1 MLETLI
7 TGTLSVLNTHN
18 MIISSEILQQFDK
31 PGPRYT
37 SYPTAD
43 RFVEAFA
50 EPQYLQA
57 LQERKLSHRAASAAL
72 SLYVHLPFCASL
84 CYYCA
89 CNKIITGNYQRA
101 LDYLDDLQREVD
113 LLVPHLGEGQA
124 VSQVHLGG
132 GTPTFY
138 KDGDLQRL
146 VRLLQTAFHWQAG
159 GEFAVEVDP
168 RTVDEERLNSLWAM
182 GFNRVSLGVQDFDP
196 QVQKAVNRVQTVG
209 EISRLMQNAKSIG
222 FGSVNL
228 DLIYGL
234 PLQTPASWERT
245 LHSVLA
251 LRPDRLAMYGYAHLP
266 ARFKPQRHIAI
277 ESLPSAKDKT
287 GMLAMA
293 LQMLQD
299 AGYVYIGMDH
309 FALPNDSLS
318 VAKRQG
324 RLHRNFQGY
333 STRPDG
339 DLIGL
344 GVSAIGSMGASYV
357 QNARSLDA
365 YSDML
370 QHGRLPVIKGLS
382 LTRDDLARR
391 SIIMALMCQ
400 GRVDMREI
408 EQSHLLD
415 FHTYFARELIQ
426 LQDFVSQAMVTMNA
440 QAIEV
445 TPKGWYLVR
454 AIAMVFDKYAQA
466 DGQRAHFSK
475 IL

>member
-1 MLETLI
+1 M
-7 TGTLSVLNTHN
+7 LNTTK
-18 MIISSEILQQFDK
+18 MIISTDILQKFDV

-43 RFVEAFA
+43 RFVEAYGEA
-50 EPQYLQA
+50 QYLQA
-57 LQERKLSHRAASAAL
+57 LQERRLSPRAVSSPL

-89 CNKIITGNYQRA
+89 CNKIITGNYHKA

-113 LLVPHLGEGQA
+113 LLLPHVGEAQT

-138 KDGDLQRL
+138 KDKELQRL
-146 VRLLQTAFHWQAG
+146 VRLLQTAFHWQPG

-168 RTVDEERLNSLWAM
+168 RTVDDERLDSLWAM
-182 GFNRVSLGVQDFDP
+182 GFNRISLGVQDFDP
-196 QVQKAVNRVQTVG
+196 QVQQAVNRVQS
-209 EISRLMQNAKSIG
+209 IDAIDRLMQTARRTGFASI
-222 FGSVNL
+222 NL

-234 PLQTPASWERT
+234 PLQTLASWERS
-245 LHSVLA
+245 LHSVLS

-277 ESLPSAKDKT
+277 ETLPTGQDKT

-309 FALPNDSLS
+309 FALPNDSLA

-344 GVSAIGSMGASYV
+344 GVSAIGSMGTAYV
-357 QNARSLDA
+357 QNARELDD
-365 YSDML
+365 YRDML
-370 QHGRLPVIKGLS
+370 QHGRLPVVKGLS

-400 GRVDMREI
+400 GRVELADI

-415 FHTYFARELIQ
+415 FATYFARELQQ
-426 LQDFVSQAMVTMNA
+426 LQTYVSQDMVHMNA
-440 QAIEV
+440 HVIEV
-445 TPKGWYLVR
+445 TPTGWYLVR

>member
-1 MLETLI
+1 M
-7 TGTLSVLNTHN
+7 LNTTK
-18 MIISSEILQQFDK
+18 MIISTDILQKFDV

-43 RFVEAFA
+43 RFVEAYGEA
-50 EPQYLQA
+50 QYLQA
-57 LQERKLSHRAASAAL
+57 LQERRLSPRAVSSPL

-89 CNKIITGNYQRA
+89 CNKIITGNYHKA

-113 LLVPHLGEGQA
+113 LLLPHVGEAQT

-138 KDGDLQRL
+138 KDKELQRL
-146 VRLLQTAFHWQAG
+146 VRLLQTAFHWQPG

-168 RTVDEERLNSLWAM
+168 RTVDDERLDSLWAM
-182 GFNRVSLGVQDFDP
+182 GFNRISLGVQDFDP
-196 QVQKAVNRVQTVG
+196 QVQQAVNRVQS
-209 EISRLMQNAKSIG
+209 IDAIDRLMQTARRTGFASI
-222 FGSVNL
+222 NL

-234 PLQTPASWERT
+234 PLQTLASWERS
-245 LHSVLA
+245 LHSVLS

-277 ESLPSAKDKT
+277 ETLPTGQDKT

-309 FALPNDSLS
+309 FALPNDSLA

-344 GVSAIGSMGASYV
+344 GVSAIGSMGTAYV
-357 QNARSLDA
+357 QNARELDD

-370 QHGRLPVIKGLS
+370 QHGRLPVVKGLS

-400 GRVDMREI
+400 GRVELADI

-415 FHTYFARELIQ
+415 FATYFARELQQ
-426 LQDFVSQAMVTMNA
+426 LQTYVSQDMVHMNA
-440 QAIEV
+440 HVIEV
-445 TPKGWYLVR
+445 TPTGWYLVR

>member
-1 MLETLI
+1 MLMMTP
-7 TGTLSVLNTHN
+7 
-18 MIISSEILQQFDK
+18 MIIPTDILQQFDV

-43 RFVEAFA
+43 RFVEAYG
-50 EPQYLQA
+50 ETQYVQA
-57 LQERKLSHRAASAAL
+57 LQERHLNPRSVSSPL
-72 SLYVHLPFCASL
+72 SLYVHVPFCASL

-89 CNKIITGNYQRA
+89 CNKIITGNYQKA
-101 LDYLDDLQREVD
+101 LDYLGDLTREVE
-113 LLVPHLGEGQA
+113 LLLPYLGEAQT

-132 GTPTFY
+132 GTPTFF
-138 KDGDLQRL
+138 KDQELRTL
-146 VRLLQTAFHWQAG
+146 VNMLQTAFHWQPG
-159 GEFAVEVDP
+159 GEFSIEVDP
-168 RTVDEERLNSLWAM
+168 RTVDEARLETLWNL
-182 GFNRVSLGVQDFDP
+182 GFNRLSLGVQDLEN
-196 QVQKAVNRVQTVG
+196 QVQQAVNRVQTM
-209 EISRLMQNAKSIG
+209 ESIDRLMQTARAIG
-222 FGSVNL
+222 FGSINL

-234 PLQTPASWERT
+234 PLQTQQSWQRT
-245 LHSVLA
+245 LNSVLA
-251 LRPDRLAMYGYAHLP
+251 MKPDRLAMYGYAHLP
-266 ARFKPQRHIAI
+266 ARFKPQRHIPVD
-277 ESLPSAKDKT
+277 SLPSAKDKT
-287 GMLAMA
+287 GMLSSA
-293 LQMLQD
+293 LQSLQD

-357 QNARSLDA
+357 QNARNLEA

-370 QHGRLPVIKGLS
+370 QHGRLPVVKGLS

-400 GRVDMREI
+400 GRVELADI

-415 FHTYFARELIQ
+415 FTTYFARELLQLDAFVQQGMVNMDAHVIQ
-426 LQDFVSQAMVTMNA
+426 
-440 QAIEV
+440 V
-445 TPKGWYLVR
+445 TPLGWYLVR

>member
-1 MLETLI
+1 
-7 TGTLSVLNTHN
+7 
-18 MIISSEILQQFDK
+18 MIISTDILQQFDV

-43 RFVEAFA
+43 RFVEAFGHA
-50 EPQYLQA
+50 QYVQA
-57 LQERKLSHRAASAAL
+57 LQERKLSPRSVSTPL
-72 SLYVHLPFCASL
+72 SLYVHVPFCASL

-89 CNKIITGNYQRA
+89 CNKIITGSYQRA

-113 LLVPHLGEGQA
+113 LLLPHLGEGQT

-138 KDGDLQRL
+138 KDQELQRL
-146 VRLLQTAFHWQAG
+146 VRLLQTAFHWQPG
-159 GEFAVEVDP
+159 GEFAIEVDP
-168 RTVDEERLNSLWAM
+168 RTVDGERLDCLWAM
-182 GFNRVSLGVQDFDP
+182 GFNRLSLGVQDFETR
-196 QVQKAVNRVQTVG
+196 VQQAVNRVQTIDSVAQ
-209 EISRLMQNAKSIG
+209 LMQTARSTGFVSI
-222 FGSVNL
+222 NL

-234 PLQTPASWERT
+234 PLQSLASWERT
-245 LHSVLA
+245 LHSVLS

-277 ESLPSAKDKT
+277 ETLPSGTDKT
-287 GMLAMA
+287 QMLALA

-309 FALPNDSLS
+309 FALPDDSLS

-344 GVSAIGSMGASYV
+344 GVSAIGSMGTSYV
-357 QNARSLDA
+357 QNARALDD

-370 QHGRLPVIKGLS
+370 HHGRLPVVKGLS

-400 GRVDMREI
+400 GRVELADI

-415 FHTYFARELIQ
+415 FATYFARELLQ
-426 LQDFVSQAMVTMNA
+426 LQAFVSQDMVTMDSQVIA
-440 QAIEV
+440 V
-445 TPKGWYLVR
+445 TATGWYLVR

>member
-1 MLETLI
+1 
-7 TGTLSVLNTHN
+7 
-18 MIISSEILQQFDK
+18 MIIPTDTLQKFDV

-43 RFVEAFA
+43 RFVEAYGEA
-50 EPQYLQA
+50 QYLQA
-57 LQERKLSHRAASAAL
+57 LQERQLSPRSATSAL
-72 SLYVHLPFCASL
+72 SLYVHIPFCASL

-89 CNKIITGNYQRA
+89 CNKIITGNYQKA
-101 LDYLDDLQREVD
+101 LDYLSLLTKEVE
-113 LLVPHLGEGQA
+113 LLLPHMGQTQT

-132 GTPTFY
+132 GTPTFF
-138 KDGDLQRL
+138 KDQELVAL
-146 VRLLQTAFHWQAG
+146 VRMLQSAFHWQPG

-168 RTVDEERLNSLWAM
+168 RTVDEGRLETLWSL
-182 GFNRVSLGVQDFDP
+182 GFNRLSLGVQDFEP
-196 QVQKAVNRVQTVG
+196 QVQQAVNRVQTLDS
-209 EISRLMQNAKSIG
+209 IARLMQTSKSIG
-222 FGSVNL
+222 FGSINL

-234 PLQTPASWERT
+234 PFQTLESWQRT
-245 LHSVLA
+245 LQSVLA
-251 LRPDRLAMYGYAHLP
+251 LKPDRLAMYGYAHLP
-266 ARFKPQRHIAI
+266 ARFKPQRHIPL
-277 ESLPSAKDKT
+277 ETLPSAKIKT
-287 GMLAMA
+287 GMLALA
-293 LQMLQD
+293 LQSLQD

-357 QNARSLDA
+357 QNARSMEE
-365 YSDML
+365 YIDML
-370 QHGRLPVIKGLS
+370 EHDRLPVIKGLS

-400 GRVDMREI
+400 GRVERADI
-408 EQSHLLD
+408 EESHLLD
-415 FHTYFARELIQ
+415 FSNYFAKELSQ
-426 LQDFVSQAMVTMNA
+426 LSEFAAQGMVKLDDNV
-440 QAIEV
+440 IEV
-445 TPKGWYLVR
+445 TPMGWYLVR

>member
-1 MLETLI
+1 
-7 TGTLSVLNTHN
+7 V
-18 MIISSEILQQFDK
+18 QQ
-31 PGPRYT
+31 
-37 SYPTAD
+37 
-43 RFVEAFA
+43 
-50 EPQYLQA
+50 
-57 LQERKLSHRAASAAL
+57 
-72 SLYVHLPFCASL
+72 
-84 CYYCA
+84 
-89 CNKIITGNYQRA
+89 
-101 LDYLDDLQREVD
+101 
-113 LLVPHLGEGQA
+113 
-124 VSQVHLGG
+124 
-132 GTPTFY
+132 
-138 KDGDLQRL
+138 
-146 VRLLQTAFHWQAG
+146 
-159 GEFAVEVDP
+159 
-168 RTVDEERLNSLWAM
+168 
-182 GFNRVSLGVQDFDP
+182 
-196 QVQKAVNRVQTVG
+196 AVNRVQTID
-209 EISRLMQNAKSIG
+209 EISRLVQTAKSIG

-266 ARFKPQRHIAI
+266 ARFKPQRHIPI
-277 ESLPSAKDKT
+277 ETLPSATDKT
-287 GMLAMA
+287 RMLAMA
-293 LQMLQD
+293 LRMLQD

-357 QNARSLDA
+357 QNARSIDE

-382 LTRDDLARR
+382 LTRDDLVRR

-415 FHTYFARELIQ
+415 FNTYFARELMQ
-426 LQDFVSQAMVTMNA
+426 LQELVSQGMVTMDS
-440 QAIEV
+440 QTIEV
-445 TPKGWYLVR
+445 THTGWYLVR